1 MGTRLGILEGSVSM
15 ITAAES
21 EKGTAGGGGGGGGDG
36 GVGGGGG
43 GGLRAVWRASVR

>member
-21 EKGTAGGGGGGGGDG
+21 GKGTAGGGGGGGGGDG
-36 GVGGGGG
+36 GAGGG